1 MFDAVVELVQ
11 RSADETPLLL
21 VLEDLHWADAT
32 SLRLLNHLAGSDLR
46 APVVVTCTRRTT
58 EATTGP
64 ALVDTMAALA
74 RAGAERIR
82 LDGLDTG
89 AVGELLRARSG
100 STTPGWT
107 RWLPTGPG
115 ATRSSSCSTPGCS
128 RQLPTCSPW
137 RRRPPRARWHPRR
150 PAAARPRLPE
160 EAATVL
166 TAAAVLGRRIDP
178 ELVSEL
184 AGLPVDR
191 CLDLLDLAMTSGLV
205 EEQDAGYTFVHALA
219 RETMSAR

>member
-32 SLRLLNHLAGSDLR
+32 SLQLLNHLAGSGLR

-89 AVGELLRARSG
+89 AVGR
-100 STTPGWT
+100 
-107 RWLPTGPG
+107 
-115 ATRSSSCSTPGCS
+115 
-128 RQLPTCSPW
+128 
-137 RRRPPRARWHPRR
+137 
-150 PAAARPRLPE
+150 AAAR
-160 EAATVL
+160 
-166 TAAAVLGRRIDP
+166 LGR
-178 ELVSEL
+178 
-184 AGLPVDR
+184 
-191 CLDLLDLAMTSGLV
+191 
-205 EEQDAGYTFVHALA
+205 
-219 RETMSAR
+219 